1 MYSPSSIPHT
11 DFPGRINKF
20 RRTLIKV
27 QALVIANQPPAARRA
42 EAATLC
48 QPGAKLNSSF
58 DRQDWVSFKKSM
70 AIEKSA
76 TK

>member
-1 MYSPSSIPHT
+1 
-11 DFPGRINKF
+11 
-20 RRTLIKV
+20 
-27 QALVIANQPPAARRA
+27 VIANQPPAARRA

-70 AIEKSA
+70 AIEKA
-76 TK
+76 VTK